1 MRKIR
6 MLAVGATALALLLS
20 ACQPGDG
27 SSSSPSSGAPST
39 PAELPIVIV
48 GSANFDESA
57 IVAEI
62 YAQALEAAGFTV
74 ERHLFFGTRETTLP
88 ALESGDLNLM
98 PEYIGSLTEALEAT
112 ADAGPAVT
120 FSNLN
125 AALRDRGLAA
135 FNFSPGQDSD
145 GFAVTAETAQEFGLA
160 TMSDIAPI
168 ADQFTWGLP
177 PECAERP
184 LCGIGLQEVYGIDVT
199 ALADAGLV
207 ENLDPCSTAMA
218 EALNAGAIGVA
229 RVCTTQAQ
237 IAQYNLVVL
246 EDDQGLNPAQN
257 LAPVVT
263 EELAAAG
270 DDLLESTL
278 NAVSAELTTDE
289 LSELNLLVSVELQDL
304 AEVAQ
309 AWLEDRGLI

>member
-1 MRKIR
+1 MRNFR

-27 SSSSPSSGAPST
+27 SSPSPSSGAPST
-39 PAELPIVIV
+39 PAELPTVIV
-48 GSANFDESA
+48 GSADFDESA

-98 PEYIGSLTEALEAT
+98 PEYLGGMADGLEVPSDADPAIT
-112 ADAGPAVT
+112 A
-120 FSNLN
+120 SNVN
-125 AALRDRGLAA
+125 AALPDHGLAA
-135 FNFSPGQDSD
+135 FDYSDAQDSD
-145 GFAVTAETAQEFGLA
+145 GFAVTAETAQEFDLA

-177 PECAERP
+177 PECPERE
-184 LCGIGLQEVYGIDVT
+184 LCGIGLQSVYGIDV
-199 ALADAGLV
+199 AAIPV
-207 ENLDPCSTAMA
+207 ENLSPCSQAMA
-218 EALNAGAIGVA
+218 EAASTGAIDVA
-229 RVCTTQAQ
+229 RVCTTQPQ

-257 LAPVVT
+257 LFPVVT
-263 EELAAAG
+263 QELLDAG
-270 DDLLESTL
+270 GELLPSTL
-278 NAVSAELTTDE
+278 NAVSRELTTE
-289 LSELNLLVSVELQDL
+289 GLTELNLLVSVDLQDL
-304 AEVAQ
+304 EDVAR
-309 AWLEDRGLI
+309 AWLEDHGLI

>member
-1 MRKIR
+1 
-6 MLAVGATALALLLS
+6 
-20 ACQPGDG
+20 
-27 SSSSPSSGAPST
+27 
-39 PAELPIVIV
+39 VIV
-48 GSANFDESA
+48 GSADFDESA

-62 YAQALEAAGFTV
+62 YAQALEAAGFSV

-88 ALESGDLNLM
+88 ALESGELNLM

-112 ADAGPAVT
+112 ADADPGVT

-125 AALRDRGLAA
+125 AALTDRGLAA

-145 GFAVTAETAQEFGLA
+145 GFAVTAETAQEYGLE

-168 ADQFTWGLP
+168 ADEFTWGLP

-184 LCGIGLQEVYGIDVT
+184 LCGIGLEAVYGIDVT
-199 ALADAGLV
+199 AIPV
-207 ENLDPCSTAMA
+207 ENLAPCSAAMA

-246 EDDQGLNPAQN
+246 VDDRGLNPAQN

-270 DDLLESTL
+270 GDLLESTL
-278 NAVSAELTTDE
+278 NAVSGELTTDE

-304 AEVAQ
+304 EEVAQ

>member
-27 SSSSPSSGAPST
+27 SNPSPSSGAPST
-39 PAELPIVIV
+39 PAELPTVIV
-48 GSANFDESA
+48 GSADFDESA

-74 ERHLFFGTRETTLP
+74 ERHLYFGTRETTLP
-88 ALESGDLNLM
+88 ALESGELNLM

-112 ADAGPAVT
+112 ADADPGVT

-125 AALRDRGLAA
+125 AALTDRGLAA

-145 GFAVTAETAQEFGLA
+145 GFAVTAETAQEYGLE

-168 ADQFTWGLP
+168 ADEFTWGLP

-184 LCGIGLQEVYGIDVT
+184 LCGIGLEAVYGIDVT
-199 ALADAGLV
+199 AIPV
-207 ENLDPCSTAMA
+207 ENLAPCSAAMA

-246 EDDQGLNPAQN
+246 VDDRGLNPAQN

-270 DDLLESTL
+270 GDLLESTL

-304 AEVAQ
+304 EEVAQ

>member
-27 SSSSPSSGAPST
+27 SSPSPSSGAPST
-39 PAELPIVIV
+39 PAELPTVIV
-48 GSANFDESA
+48 GSADFDESA

-62 YAQALEAAGFTV
+62 YAQALEAAGFSV

-98 PEYIGSLTEALEAT
+98 PEYIGSLAEALGAT
-112 ADAGPAVT
+112 SDADPAVT

-125 AALRDRGLAA
+125 AALTDRGLAA

-145 GFAVTAETAQEFGLA
+145 GLAVTAETAQEFDLA

-184 LCGIGLQEVYGIDVT
+184 LCGIGLEAVYGIDVT
-199 ALADAGLV
+199 AIPV
-207 ENLDPCSTAMA
+207 ENLPPCSTAMA
-218 EALNAGAIGVA
+218 EALNADAIQVA
-229 RVCTTQAQ
+229 RVCTTQAA

-263 EELAAAG
+263 EELAGAG
-270 DDLLESTL
+270 GDLLESTL

>member
-27 SSSSPSSGAPST
+27 SSPRPSSGAPST
-39 PAELPIVIV
+39 PAELPTVIV
-48 GSANFDESA
+48 GSADFDESA

-88 ALESGDLNLM
+88 ALESGELNLM

-112 ADAGPAVT
+112 ADADPAVT

-125 AALRDRGLAA
+125 AALADRGLAA

-145 GFAVTAETAQEFGLA
+145 GFAVTAETAQAFDLA
-160 TMSDIAPI
+160 TMSDVAPI

-184 LCGIGLQEVYGIDVT
+184 LCGIGLESVYGIDVT
-199 ALADAGLV
+199 AIRV
-207 ENLDPCSTAMA
+207 ENLAPCSAAMA

-263 EELAAAG
+263 EDLAAAG
-270 DDLLESTL
+270 GDLLESTL
-278 NAVSAELTTDE
+278 NAVSGELTTKE

>member
-27 SSSSPSSGAPST
+27 SSPSSSSGAPST
-39 PAELPIVIV
+39 PAELPSVIV
-48 GSANFDESA
+48 GSADFDESA

-62 YAQALEAAGFTV
+62 YAQALEAAGFPV

-98 PEYIGSLTEALEAT
+98 PEYIGSLTQALEST
-112 ADAGPAVT
+112 ADADPAVT

-125 AALRDRGLAA
+125 AALTDRGLAA

-145 GFAVTAETAQEFGLA
+145 GFAVTAETAQEFDLA
-160 TMSDIAPI
+160 TMSDIAPL

-184 LCGIGLQEVYGIDVT
+184 LCGIGLEAVYGIDVT
-199 ALADAGLV
+199 AIPV
-207 ENLDPCSTAMA
+207 ENLAPCSAAMA

-246 EDDQGLNPAQN
+246 EDDLGLNPAQN

-270 DDLLESTL
+270 GDLLESTL
-278 NAVSAELTTDE
+278 NAVSGELTTDE

-304 AEVAQ
+304 EEVAQ

>member
-39 PAELPIVIV
+39 PAELHTVIV
-48 GSANFDESA
+48 GSADFDESA
-57 IVAEI
+57 IVAEL

-74 ERHLFFGTRETTLP
+74 ERHLYFGTRETYLP
-88 ALESGDLNLM
+88 ALESGELNLI
-98 PEYIGSLTEALEAT
+98 PDYIGGL
-112 ADAGPAVT
+112 ADALGATPDADPAVT
-120 FSNLN
+120 LSNLN
-125 AALRDRGLAA
+125 AALTDRGLAA
-135 FNFSPGQDSD
+135 FNFSLGQDSD
-145 GFAVTAETAQEFGLA
+145 GFAVTAETAQEFDLS

-177 PECAERP
+177 AECAGRD
-184 LCGIGLQEVYGIDVT
+184 LCEIGLRDVYGIDIN
-199 ALADAGLV
+199 AIPV
-207 ENLDPCSTAMA
+207 ENLAACSPAMA
-218 EALNAGAIGVA
+218 EALNADAIQVA
-229 RVCTTQAQ
+229 RVCTTQAAF
-237 IAQYNLVVL
+237 AQYNLVLL
-246 EDDQGLNPAQN
+246 EDDRGLNPAQN

-270 DDLLESTL
+270 GGLLESTL
-278 NAVSAELTTDE
+278 NAVSAELTTEE
-289 LSELNLLVSVELQDL
+289 LRELNLLVSVELQDL

>member
-1 MRKIR
+1 MRNIR

-27 SSSSPSSGAPST
+27 SSPNPSSGAPST
-39 PAELPIVIV
+39 PAELPTVIV
-48 GSANFDESA
+48 GSADFDESA

-112 ADAGPAVT
+112 ADADPAVT

-125 AALRDRGLAA
+125 AALTDRGLAA

-145 GFAVTAETAQEFGLA
+145 GFAVTAETAQEFDLA

-177 PECAERP
+177 SECVGRD
-184 LCGIGLQEVYGIDVT
+184 LCEIGLRDVYGIDIN
-199 ALADAGLV
+199 AIPV
-207 ENLDPCSTAMA
+207 ENLGACSLAMA

-246 EDDQGLNPAQN
+246 EDDLGLNPAQN

-270 DDLLESTL
+270 GDLLESTL
-278 NAVSAELTTDE
+278 NAVSGELTTDE

-304 AEVAQ
+304 EEVAQ

>member
-27 SSSSPSSGAPST
+27 SNPSPSSGAPST
-39 PAELPIVIV
+39 PAELPTVIV
-48 GSANFDESA
+48 GSADFDESA

-74 ERHLFFGTRETTLP
+74 ERHLYFGTRETTLP
-88 ALESGDLNLM
+88 ALESGELNLM

-112 ADAGPAVT
+112 ADADPGVT

-125 AALRDRGLAA
+125 AALTDRGLAA

-145 GFAVTAETAQEFGLA
+145 GFAVTAETAQEYGLE

-168 ADQFTWGLP
+168 ADEFTWGLP

-184 LCGIGLQEVYGIDVT
+184 LCGIGLEAVYGIDVT
-199 ALADAGLV
+199 AIPV
-207 ENLDPCSTAMA
+207 ENLAPCSAAMA

-246 EDDQGLNPAQN
+246 VDDRGLNPAQN
-257 LAPVVT
+257 VAPVAT

-270 DDLLESTL
+270 GDLLESTL
-278 NAVSAELTTDE
+278 NAISADLTTDE

-304 AEVAQ
+304 EEVAQ

>member
-27 SSSSPSSGAPST
+27 SSPNPSSGAPST
-39 PAELPIVIV
+39 PAELPTVIV
-48 GSANFDESA
+48 GSAGFDESA

-98 PEYIGSLTEALEAT
+98 PEYIGSLAEAVDAT
-112 ADAGPAVT
+112 AEADPAIT
-120 FSNLN
+120 LSNLS
-125 AALRDRGLAA
+125 AALVDHGLVA
-135 FNFSPGQDSD
+135 FYFSPGQDSD
-145 GFAVTAETAQEFGLA
+145 GFAVTAETAQEFNLA

-177 PECAERP
+177 PECAGRD
-184 LCGIGLQEVYGIDVT
+184 LCEIGLRDVYGIDIN
-199 ALADAGLV
+199 AIPI
-207 ENLDPCSTAMA
+207 ENLDACSAAMA
-218 EALNAGAIGVA
+218 EALNADEIQVA
-229 RVCTTQAQ
+229 RVCTTQAH

-246 EDDQGLNPAQN
+246 EDDLGLNPAQN

-263 EELAAAG
+263 VELAAAG
-270 DDLLESTL
+270 GDLLESTL

-289 LSELNLLVSVELQDL
+289 LSELNFLVSVELQDL

>member
-27 SSSSPSSGAPST
+27 SSPSPSSGAPST
-39 PAELPIVIV
+39 PAELPTVIV
-48 GSANFDESA
+48 GSADFDESA

-62 YAQALEAAGFTV
+62 YAQALEAAGFPV

-112 ADAGPAVT
+112 ADADPAVT

-125 AALRDRGLAA
+125 AALTDLGLAA

-145 GFAVTAETAQEFGLA
+145 GFAVTAETAQEYGLE

-168 ADQFTWGLP
+168 ADEFTWGLP

-184 LCGIGLQEVYGIDVT
+184 LCGIGLEAVYGIDVT
-199 ALADAGLV
+199 AIPV
-207 ENLDPCSTAMA
+207 ENLAPCSAAMA

-246 EDDQGLNPAQN
+246 VDDRGLNPAQN

-270 DDLLESTL
+270 GDLLESTL
-278 NAVSAELTTDE
+278 NAVSGELTTDE

-304 AEVAQ
+304 ADVAQ

>member
-27 SSSSPSSGAPST
+27 SSPSPSSGAPST
-39 PAELPIVIV
+39 PAELPTVIV
-48 GSANFDESA
+48 GSADFDESA

-88 ALESGDLNLM
+88 ALESGELNLM
-98 PEYIGSLTEALEAT
+98 PEYIGGMADALEVPSD
-112 ADAGPAVT
+112 ADPAIT
-120 FSNLN
+120 WANMN
-125 AALRDRGLAA
+125 AALPEHGLAA
-135 FNFSPGQDSD
+135 FDYSPAQDSD
-145 GFAVTAETAQEFGLA
+145 GFAVTAETAKTFDLL

-177 PECAERP
+177 PECPERE
-184 LCGIGLQEVYGIDVT
+184 LCGIGLEAVYGIDVT
-199 ALADAGLV
+199 AILV
-207 ENLDPCSTAMA
+207 ENLAPCSTAMA
-218 EALNAGAIGVA
+218 EAVSAGAIDVA

-257 LAPVVT
+257 LAPVMT
-263 EELAAAG
+263 QELVDAG
-270 DDLLESTL
+270 GGLLESTL
-278 NAVSAELTTDE
+278 NAVSDELTSEGLT
-289 LSELNLLVSVELQDL
+289 ELNLLVSVDLQDL
-304 AEVAQ
+304 EDVAH
-309 AWLEDRGLI
+309 AWLEDHGLI

>member
-27 SSSSPSSGAPST
+27 SNPSPSSGAPST
-39 PAELPIVIV
+39 PAELPTVIV
-48 GSANFDESA
+48 GSADFDESA

-112 ADAGPAVT
+112 ADADPGVT

-125 AALRDRGLAA
+125 AALTDRGLAA

-145 GFAVTAETAQEFGLA
+145 GFAVTAETAQEYGLE

-168 ADQFTWGLP
+168 ADEFTWGLP

-184 LCGIGLQEVYGIDVT
+184 LCGIGLEAVYSIDVT
-199 ALADAGLV
+199 AIPV
-207 ENLDPCSTAMA
+207 ENLAPCSAAMA

-246 EDDQGLNPAQN
+246 VDDRGLNPAQN

-270 DDLLESTL
+270 GDLLESTL

-304 AEVAQ
+304 EEVAQ

>member
-27 SSSSPSSGAPST
+27 SNPNPSSGAPST
-39 PAELPIVIV
+39 PAELPTVIV
-48 GSANFDESA
+48 GSADFDESA

-62 YAQALEAAGFTV
+62 YAQALEAAGFPV

-88 ALESGDLNLM
+88 ALESGELNLM
-98 PEYIGSLTEALEAT
+98 PEYIGSLTQALEAT
-112 ADAGPAVT
+112 ADADPAVT

-125 AALRDRGLAA
+125 GALTDRGLAA
-135 FNFSPGQDSD
+135 FNFSPGQDYD
-145 GFAVTAETAQEFGLA
+145 AFAVTAETAQEFDLE

-168 ADQFTWGLP
+168 ADQFTWGIP
-177 PECAERP
+177 SECAGRD
-184 LCGIGLQEVYGIDVT
+184 LCEIGLREVYGIDIN
-199 ALADAGLV
+199 AIPV
-207 ENLDPCSTAMA
+207 ENLGACSAAMA
-218 EALNAGAIGVA
+218 EALNADAIQVA
-229 RVCTTQAQ
+229 RVCSTQAA

-246 EDDQGLNPAQN
+246 VDDQGLNPAQN

-263 EELAAAG
+263 EELAAEG
-270 DDLLESTL
+270 GDLLESTL
-278 NAVSAELTTDE
+278 NAVSAELTTAE

-304 AEVAQ
+304 AEVAH

>member
-27 SSSSPSSGAPST
+27 SSPNPSSGAPST
-39 PAELPIVIV
+39 PAELPTVIV
-48 GSANFDESA
+48 GSADFDESA

-74 ERHLFFGTRETTLP
+74 ERHLYFGTRETTLP

-98 PEYIGSLTEALEAT
+98 PEYIGSLTQTLEAP
-112 ADAGPAVT
+112 ADADPAVT

-125 AALRDRGLAA
+125 TALADRGLTA
-135 FNFSPGQDSD
+135 FNFSPGQDYD
-145 GFAVTAETAQEFGLA
+145 GFAVTAETAQEFNLE

-177 PECAERP
+177 AECVGRD
-184 LCGIGLQEVYGIDVT
+184 LCEIGLREVYGIDIN
-199 ALADAGLV
+199 AIPV
-207 ENLDPCSTAMA
+207 ENLGACSPAMA
-218 EALNAGAIGVA
+218 EALNADAIQVA
-229 RVCTTQAQ
+229 RVCTTQAA

-270 DDLLESTL
+270 GELLPSIL
-278 NAVSAELTTDE
+278 NGVSAELTTAE

-304 AEVAQ
+304 AEVAH

>member
-27 SSSSPSSGAPST
+27 SSPSPSSGAPST
-39 PAELPIVIV
+39 PAELPTVIV
-48 GSANFDESA
+48 GSADFDESA

-62 YAQALEAAGFTV
+62 YAQALEAAGFPV

-88 ALESGDLNLM
+88 ALESGELNLM

-112 ADAGPAVT
+112 ADADPAVT
-120 FSNLN
+120 FSNLS
-125 AALRDRGLAA
+125 AALADRGLAA
-135 FNFSPGQDSD
+135 FNYSLAQDSD
-145 GFAVTAETAQEFGLA
+145 GFAVTAETAQAFDLA

-177 PECAERP
+177 PECVERP
-184 LCGIGLQEVYGIDVT
+184 LCGIGLEAVYGIDV
-199 ALADAGLV
+199 AAIPV
-207 ENLDPCSTAMA
+207 ENLAPCSAAMA

-270 DDLLESTL
+270 GDLLESTL
-278 NAVSAELTTDE
+278 NAVSAELSTAE